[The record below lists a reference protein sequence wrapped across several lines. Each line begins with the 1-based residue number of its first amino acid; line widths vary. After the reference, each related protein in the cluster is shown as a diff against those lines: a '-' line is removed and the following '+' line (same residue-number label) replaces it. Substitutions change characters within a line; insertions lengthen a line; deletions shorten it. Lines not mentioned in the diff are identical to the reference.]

1 MDSPHPD
8 SALIERVVIVGGGT
22 AGWMAA
28 AALSKVLRGRVAI
41 TVVES
46 EEIGTVGVGEA
57 TIPMIQQFNK
67 VIDIDENEFLRETQ
81 GTFKLGIE
89 FVNWRRLGHRYMHG
103 FGWFGPNLSSVR
115 FEHFWQ
121 KLHRRGQAGELDEY
135 SVNHQAAL
143 IARFMRPTPEMGASP
158 LADIVYAFHFD
169 ANLYARYLRRLSEA
183 RGVERIEGKIVDVA
197 LRAGDGFV
205 ESVTLESGRQVAGE
219 LFIDCSGFRGLLIE
233 QTLKTGYEDWSHWLP
248 CDRAIA
254 VPCESAPVLLP
265 YTRSTAH
272 AAGWQWRIPL
282 QHRIGNGHVFC
293 SRFMSEDE
301 ATAILMARLDGEPLA
316 APRTLR
322 FVTGMRKQA
331 WNRNVVAMGL
341 ASGFMEPLESTS
353 IHLVQTAIGR
363 LLNFFPDRRFN
374 RAVVDEFN
382 RQSRFEFERIRDFLV
397 LHYHQT
403 ERSDSPFWNACRTMP
418 IPDTLR
424 RKMDLYRGQG
434 RVVREADE
442 LFTEISWL
450 QVMHGQGLQAEG
462 YYPLVDVVA
471 PAEVAGALAHAR
483 QVVRQCAAVMPMH
496 ADYIAQH
503 CAAAPARAV
512 QAAQAV
518 GAR

>member
-1 MDSPHPD
+1 MNPSVNQD
-8 SALIERVVIVGGGT
+8 SALIDRVVIVGGGT
-22 AGWMAA
+22 AGWMVA
-28 AALSKVLRGRVAI
+28 AALSAVLRDRVAI
-41 TVVES
+41 AVVES
-46 EEIGTVGVGEA
+46 DEIGTVGVGEA

-67 VIDIDENEFLRETQ
+67 VIGVDEAQFLRETG

-89 FVNWRRLGHRYMHG
+89 FVDWARLGHRYMHG
-103 FGWFGPNLSSVR
+103 FGGFGPNLQSVR

-121 KLHRRGQAGELDEY
+121 KLHRRNQAAELDEY
-135 SVNHQAAL
+135 SINHVAAKQ
-143 IARFMRPTPEMGASP
+143 ARFTLPTQSMGASP
-158 LADIVYAFHFD
+158 LADIVYAYHFD
-169 ANLYARYLRRLSEA
+169 ATLYGRFLRRLSES
-183 RGVERIEGKIVDVA
+183 RGVERIEGRIVDVA
-197 LRAGDGFV
+197 LHASNGHV
-205 ESVTLESGRQVAGE
+205 ESALLESGRRVAGD

-233 QTLKTGYEDWSHWLP
+233 QTLHSGYEDWSHWLP

-254 VPCESAPVLLP
+254 VPCASAAPLLP

-293 SRFMSEDE
+293 SRHMSEDE
-301 ATAILMARLDGEPLA
+301 ATAILLARLDGPALA
-316 APRTLR
+316 EPRTLK
-322 FVTGMRKQA
+322 FVTGMRKKA

-363 LLNFFPDRRFN
+363 LLNLWPDRQFHA
-374 RAVVDEFN
+374 AVADEFN

-403 ERSDSPFWNACRTMP
+403 ERDDSPFWRACRSME

-424 RKMDLYRGQG
+424 QKMELYRGQG
-434 RVVREADE
+434 RVMREADE

-450 QVMHGQGLQAEG
+450 QVMHGQGLQAHG

-471 PAEVAGALAHAR
+471 EHAIVDHLASAHAVIR
-483 QVVRQCAAVMPMH
+483 R
-496 ADYIAQH
+496 
-503 CAAAPARAV
+503 CAAAMPTHADFVARYCAV
-512 QAAQAV
+512 AA
-518 GAR
+518 

>member
-1 MDSPHPD
+1 MSSPPAD

-28 AALSKVLRGRVAI
+28 AALSAVLRGRVGI

-67 VIDIDENEFLRETQ
+67 VIGLDEDEFLRQTQ

-103 FGWFGPNLSSVR
+103 FGWFGPSLNSVR
-115 FEHFWQ
+115 FEHYWQ
-121 KLHRRGQAGELDEY
+121 KLHARGQAAELDEY

-143 IARFMRPTPEMGASP
+143 GARFMRPTTEMGASP
-158 LADIVYAFHFD
+158 LADIAYAFHFD
-169 ANLYARYLRRLSEA
+169 AHLYAQFLRCQSQA
-183 RGVERIEGKIVDVA
+183 RGVERVEGTVVDVS
-197 LRAGDGFV
+197 LRAGDGHV
-205 ESVTLESGRQVAGE
+205 QSLKLADGRELAGQ

-233 QTLKTGYEDWSHWLP
+233 QALHTGYEDWSHWLP

-254 VPCESAPVLLP
+254 VPCESAAVLLP

-272 AAGWQWRIPL
+272 SAGWQWRIPL

-293 SRFMSEDE
+293 SRFMGEDE
-301 ATAILMARLDGEPLA
+301 ATALLMAGLDGPALA
-316 APRTLR
+316 APRVLR
-322 FVTGMRKQA
+322 FTTGMRKKA
-331 WNRNVVAMGL
+331 WSRNVVAMGL
-341 ASGFMEPLESTS
+341 AAGFMEPLESTS

-363 LLNFFPDRRFN
+363 LLNLFPDRRFHP
-374 RAVVDEFN
+374 AVADEFN

-403 ERSDSPFWNACRTMP
+403 ERADSPFWQHCRGMD

-434 RVVREADE
+434 RVLREADE

-450 QVMHGQGLQAEG
+450 QVMHGQGLRAEG
-462 YYPLVDVVA
+462 HYPLVDLVPPADVA
-471 PAEVAGALAHAR
+471 EALASAR
-483 QVVRQCAAVMPMH
+483 DVVRQCAAVMPLH
-496 ADYIAQH
+496 SDYIARH
-503 CAAAPARAV
+503 CAAEAVAAR
-512 QAAQAV
+512 
-518 GAR
+518 